1 MTFIWTKCTKKEKS
15 RYDQNLDVL
24 KGELLGPLL
33 ARLVANSISW
43 EKKNEALKIEDKVSY
58 ARNNYIM
65 GKNH

>member
-1 MTFIWTKCTKKEKS
+1 MTFIWTMCTKKEKS

-33 ARLVANSISW
+33 ARLVANSISRK
-43 EKKNEALKIEDKVSY
+43 KKNEALKIEDIVSHT
-58 ARNNYIM
+58 RNSYIM